1 MSLVGTKKDKRWS
14 KKNGI
19 TMHIPRAISFYP
31 KTSIYYD
38 IQIKIKS
45 DGSGAFIKEEKDN
58 SKWKCNYKGGT
69 LSKQSL

>member
-1 MSLVGTKKDKRWS
+1 LVQSDATAVKVQNNLRMTMSLVGTKKDKRWS

-38 IQIKIKS
+38 I
-45 DGSGAFIKEEKDN
+45 
-58 SKWKCNYKGGT
+58 
-69 LSKQSL
+69 